1 MRQLVDDVEIAGFAP
16 EIGEPPAND
25 GLVIV
30 FLRHMNFSLLRLT
43 VAFDG
48 DDSGHANML
57 AGSGNA
63 PASTTYSQPTGSEMT
78 VGVTATDTTP
88 PSAPAVA
95 VATPPV
101 KAG

>member
-1 MRQLVDDVEIAGFAP
+1 MDTNRTRTKSRGVKFVAAVLAGAAVAVA
-16 EIGEPPAND
+16 GA
-25 GLVIV
+25 
-30 FLRHMNFSLLRLT
+30 LT

-48 DDSGHANML
+48 DYSGHANML

-63 PASTTYSQPTGSEMT
+63 PANTTYSQPTGSEMT

>member
-1 MRQLVDDVEIAGFAP
+1 MAVAGA
-16 EIGEPPAND
+16 
-25 GLVIV
+25 
-30 FLRHMNFSLLRLT
+30 LT

>member
-1 MRQLVDDVEIAGFAP
+1 MDTKRTRTKSRGVKFVAAVLAGAAVAVA
-16 EIGEPPAND
+16 G
-25 GLVIV
+25 V
-30 FLRHMNFSLLRLT
+30 LT

-48 DDSGHANML
+48 DGSRHANVL

-63 PASTTYSQPTGSEMT
+63 PTNTTYIQPTGSEMT
-78 VGVTATDTTP
+78 MGATATDTTP